1 MASIYDAVMI
11 LNNTSHAITDK
22 PMSIRVT
29 EAKISRVL
37 PTPFM
42 DTGERF
48 TLDLEGTVVFPGLIN
63 SHDHLD
69 FNLFPALGDCRY
81 QNYTEWGEYIHKHY
95 KDAIGEVLKVPVVLR
110 EQWGVYKNVLCG
122 VTTVINHGRQ
132 LKKHTDMIH
141 INDDSHCIH
150 SVRFDRKWWL
160 ALNNPF
166 RSRRAVAIHTGEG
179 TDDAAGREV
188 DRLIS
193 RNFLKRDMIGIHGIA
208 MNEKQAGAFKA
219 LVWCP
224 ESNFFLFGQTAR
236 IDLLKKH
243 VPIIFGTDS
252 TLTGSWN
259 IWEHIRLA
267 RKTGYLTDDELY
279 DTLTVNA
286 AQTWDINRGEIAE
299 GKDADI
305 VVARR
310 KKGIREA
317 DQFFNLNPKDIL
329 LILSGGRIILFD
341 EELHAQLKRVDRNH
355 YGRIGVRGTCKY
367 VAGNLPELMCEI
379 KRYYPGV
386 NFPMI

>member
-1 MASIYDAVMI
+1 YDK
-11 LNNTSHAITDK
+11 DE
-22 PMSIRVT
+22 IR
-29 EAKISRVL
+29 
-37 PTPFM
+37 
-42 DTGERF
+42 
-48 TLDLEGTVVFPGLIN
+48 
-63 SHDHLD
+63 
-69 FNLFPALGDCRY
+69 
-81 QNYTEWGEYIHKHY
+81 
-95 KDAIGEVLKVPVVLR
+95 EVLKIPVALR
-110 EQWGVYKNVLCG
+110 EQWGAYKNLLCG
-122 VTTVINHGRQ
+122 VTTVVNHGER
-132 LKKHTDMIH
+132 LKKHPGFIRVYEDGH
-141 INDDSHCIH
+141 SIH

-166 RSRRAVAIHTGEG
+166 KSRRAVAIHTGEG
-179 TDDAAGREV
+179 IDDAAGREI
-188 DRLIS
+188 DTLIS

-224 ESNFFLFGQTAR
+224 ESNLFLFGQTAR

-267 RKTGYLTDDELY
+267 RKTGCLIDDGLY

-286 AQTWDINRGEIAE
+286 AQIWDINRGEIAE
-299 GKDADI
+299 GKDADV

-310 KKGIREA
+310 KKDIGKA
-317 DQFFNLNPKDIL
+317 DQFFKLDPKDIL
-329 LILSGGRIILFD
+329 LILCGGRIILFD
-341 EELHAQLKRVDRNH
+341 EELHAQLKRVNVNQ
-355 YGRIGVRGTCKY
+355 YGRISVQGTCKY

-379 KRYYPGV
+379 KRYYPGI